1 MPKINSD
8 ILRWARE
15 TAGLTHDEAAK
26 KLNLGEARGVTGIE
40 RLKALESGTEPTRP
54 MLVKM
59 AKKYRRPL
67 LTFYMSAPPRKG
79 DRGQDFRTLPSDH
92 SDTDDALLDA
102 LIRDVQARQSLIR
115 VALEDEEN
123 AEPLPFVGS
132 VKIEDGLPAIL
143 NSLWEITQIESTMF
157 HERLDPGKA
166 FAFLR
171 SRVEAAGVFV
181 LLIGDLGSHHTR
193 ISLETFRGFALA
205 DNIAP
210 FIVINNQD
218 SKAAWSFTLLHE
230 LAHICLGQTGISGL
244 ISVEKEKEIEKFC
257 NDVAGEFLL
266 PREELIEIDI
276 SENRKETESAI
287 SKFAR
292 ARNLSSSMVAY
303 KLFRNGSIDQ
313 DTWFRL
319 RKTFKELWR
328 EGQSAKRSAA
338 KKKKGGPNY
347 YVVKRHRTGT
357 SLISLVKRMMSG
369 GALTT
374 TKAGKVLGVKAKK
387 VQTLID
393 TLASSRVSRVG

>member
-26 KLNLGEARGVTGIE
+26 KLKLGEARGVTGIE

-79 DRGQDFRTLPSDH
+79 DRGQDFRTLPPDH

-115 VALEDEEN
+115 VAWEDEEDV
-123 AEPLPFVGS
+123 EPLPFVGS

-143 NSLWEITQIESTMF
+143 NSLREITQIELTTF
-157 HERLDPGKA
+157 REQPNPEKA

-171 SRVEAAGVFV
+171 SKVEAAGVFV
-181 LLIGDLGSHHTR
+181 LLIGDLGSYHTK

-210 FIVINNQD
+210 FIVINTQD

-230 LAHICLGQTGISGL
+230 LAHICLGQTGISG
-244 ISVEKEKEIEKFC
+244 SRVEKEIEKFC
-257 NDVAGEFLL
+257 NDVAGAFLL
-266 PREELIEIDI
+266 SSEELIEIDI

-287 SKFAR
+287 SKFAG

-313 DTWFRL
+313 DTWLRL
-319 RKTFKELWR
+319 HKTFKELWS
-328 EGQSAKRSAA
+328 EGQSAKRRAA

-347 YVVKRHRTGT
+347 YVGKRYRTGT
-357 SLISLVKRMMSG
+357 SLISLVKRMMLVR
-369 GALTT
+369 ALTT
-374 TKAGKVLGVKAKK
+374 TKAGKVLGVKAKN
-387 VQTLID
+387 VQALID
-393 TLASSRVSRVG
+393 TLASSRASRVG